1 VLPPFSSRLRRG
13 IDEIMKMKVVFI
25 AVAALALLLPSV
37 AQSEVFHTV
46 KGLLSA
52 QFKQS
57 ERVTFVR
64 VEPDKK
70 QRADIAKRLGHPLPR
85 ATYSFYVAKS
95 GGGVD
100 GYALFDAELGQHEPI
115 DFATF
120 FDRNG
125 KITRVEVVAYR
136 EAYGADI
143 RKQQFRRQFVGRTAK
158 SGFRAGKDID
168 IISGATISSKSAA
181 RAVQR
186 ATVLLDQLV
195 LEKK

>member
-1 VLPPFSSRLRRG
+1 
-13 IDEIMKMKVVFI
+13 MKMKVVFMT
-25 AVAALALLLPSV
+25 AAMLALLLPSV
-37 AQSEVFHTV
+37 ARSEVFHSV

-57 ERVTFVR
+57 KQVTFVR
-64 VEPDKK
+64 VEPDNK
-70 QRADIAKRLGHPLPR
+70 QRAQIAKRLGHALPR
-85 ATYSFYVAKS
+85 ATYSFYVAKTE
-95 GGGVD
+95 GRVD
-100 GYALFDAELGQHEPI
+100 GYALFDAEIGQHEPI

-120 FDRNG
+120 FDRDG

-143 RKQQFRRQFVGRTAK
+143 RKQQFRQQFVGRHAK

-168 IISGATISSKSAA
+168 IISGATISSKSAT